1 MEYKIVIWNGYILGV
16 GKVPCGGNINKET
29 YDRITDMINNM
40 PTAPEGFC
48 YKLKENLEW
57 ELVKLE
63 LAQ

>member
-1 MEYKIVIWNGYILGV
+1 MEYKKVIRNSYILGV
-16 GKVPCGGNINKET
+16 GMVPCGGNISKET
-29 YDRITDMINNM
+29 YDKITDMINNM
-40 PTAPEGFC
+40 PTPPEGFG